1 MDKFKPKLT
10 TDDCYTPP
18 LVYDAIKKWVCE
30 QYGLDQAKVLRPFWP
45 GEDYQKS
52 EYPSGYTVIDNPPFS
67 ILSKIIEWFLERDI
81 KFFLFAPSLTVLS
94 GKNICMRV
102 NHIVCNAEIVYEN
115 GAVVRTA
122 FITNLGDDDVVLQTE
137 PRLGKAIEDAVGK
150 TAEGSKMALPKY
162 AYPDHV
168 VTAAMLQRYSKY
180 GVDFR
185 VLRSE
190 CVRISTLDAQRDA
203 GKSVFGSGLLLSSEA
218 AKRKSAA
225 ERAAA
230 KRAAAKRA
238 AAKRAA
244 AKRAAAIQWHLSER
258 EKAIISRLDKHE

>member
-1 MDKFKPKLT
+1 MGKSKTYEEFVDKFKPKLT
-10 TDDCYTPP
+10 TDDCHTPP
-18 LVYDAIKKWVCE
+18 LVYDAIKNWVCD
-30 QYGLDQAKVLRPFWP
+30 QYGLDQEKVLRPFWP
-45 GEDYQKS
+45 GEDYQNS

-122 FITNLGDDDVVLQTE
+122 FITNLGNDDIVLQTE
-137 PRLGKAIEDAVGK
+137 PRLGKAIEDAVDK
-150 TAEGSKMALPKY
+150 TAEGSKRTLPKY

-218 AKRKSAA
+218 TKRKLAAERAAA

-230 KRAAAKRA
+230 KE
-238 AAKRAA
+238 
-244 AKRAAAIQWHLSER
+244 WPLSER
-258 EKAIISRLDKHE
+258 EKAIISRLDKNE

>member
-1 MDKFKPKLT
+1 M
-10 TDDCYTPP
+10 
-18 LVYDAIKKWVCE
+18 
-30 QYGLDQAKVLRPFWP
+30 
-45 GEDYQKS
+45 
-52 EYPSGYTVIDNPPFS
+52 IDNPPFS
-67 ILSKIIEWFLERDI
+67 ILSKIVEWFLEKDI
-81 KFFLFAPSLTVLS
+81 NFFLFAPSLTALS

-137 PRLGKAIEDAVGK
+137 PRLGKVIEDAIDK
-150 TAEGSKMALPKY
+150 TEEGSKRTLPKY

-230 KRAAAKRA
+230 ERAAAE
-238 AAKRAA
+238 
-244 AKRAAAIQWHLSER
+244 RAAAIQWPLSER